1 MDYSA
6 KLTLPYILPNQ
17 AQKHVTMN
25 ESLRRLDALV
35 QISVIS
41 MVETEP
47 PADPT
52 EGDRYVV
59 ADGGTGVW
67 DRADG
72 QLAAFQDGAWELYS
86 PQTGWL
92 AWDEAKAALTIFD
105 GVDWRHVAQSS
116 QPTFGVNATADDFN
130 RLAVRAPA
138 SLFDH
143 EGGGHQLKINKA
155 GEDETASVLFQSN
168 YSGRAEV
175 GLVGNNDVGIKVS
188 SDGQEF
194 YELMRIC
201 GKTKRVGIGVS
212 EPKAKLHVS
221 GVLKLSPQPRDGLP
235 DPSSVGAGCIV
246 YVGPQEND
254 TGYFAFSDGNS
265 WTSMPI
271 H

>member
-1 MDYSA
+1 M
-6 KLTLPYILPNQ
+6 TR
-17 AQKHVTMN
+17 KHGGHG
-25 ESLRRLDALV
+25 LYPRRVRRID
-35 QISVIS
+35 
-41 MVETEP
+41 P
-47 PADPT
+47 PAHGRVTPRPFTHREIEPT
-52 EGDRYVV
+52 VKKLG
-59 ADGGTGVW
+59 
-67 DRADG
+67 
-72 QLAAFQDGAWELYS
+72 
-86 PQTGWL
+86 
-92 AWDEAKAALTIFD
+92 
-105 GVDWRHVAQSS
+105 
-116 QPTFGVNATADDFN
+116 
-130 RLAVRAPA
+130 
-138 SLFDH
+138 
-143 EGGGHQLKINKA
+143 INKA